1 MARHALGTL
10 PTHQCVGMGRAYIAK
25 LEMHEENKRI
35 RAAAACSL
43 V

>member
-1 MARHALGTL
+1 MRSGTL
-10 PTHQCVGMGRAYIAK
+10 PTTSVGMGEAYRIAK